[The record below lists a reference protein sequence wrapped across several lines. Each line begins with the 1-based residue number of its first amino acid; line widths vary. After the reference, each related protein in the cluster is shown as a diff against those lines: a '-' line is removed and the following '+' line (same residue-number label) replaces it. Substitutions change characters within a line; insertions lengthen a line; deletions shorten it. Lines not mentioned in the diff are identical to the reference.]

1 MNRIINSPK
10 FVNWFGNWRNGKD
23 CSQVVD
29 ENGSPLIVY
38 HGTENEFD
46 EFKSEFMGQ
55 TGTALGQG
63 FYFTSNK
70 DDAAGFGNIVKAF
83 YLNIRKP
90 LSLDKLTLNTKQ
102 IMKLIDVIDRTQC
115 EKDPEFG
122 YGILS
127 DFGDVDYEGR
137 DKVLRNATQ
146 MLLDED
152 NDVELVGGLI
162 NASGDYDLVVDVLR
176 KTIGFDGVIC
186 KERGVYVA
194 HHPNQIKRIDNI
206 NFSGE
211 SNNVNE
217 SRKTIYI
224 TENQF
229 KILTQVKNKKGSN

>member
-1 MNRIINSPK
+1 MNGIIDSPN

-46 EFKSEFMGQ
+46 EFKSEYMGK

-90 LSLDKLTLNTKQ
+90 LSLDKLTLNTKE

-146 MLLDED
+146 MLSGEE

-162 NASGDYDLVVDVLR
+162 NASGDYDLVVNVLR
-176 KTIGFDGVIC
+176 KVLGFDGVIC
-186 KERGVYVA
+186 RERGVYVV
-194 HHPNQIKRIDNI
+194 HHSNQVKRIDNI
-206 NFSGE
+206 NFNND

-217 SRKTIYI
+217 SKKKIYI
-224 TENQF
+224 TESQLKF
-229 KILTQVKNKKGSN
+229 ITQVTNKKG